1 MLSSRTTYNTKPH
14 PLTKTLTP
22 SWSLI
27 SSSFLLYIYEY
38 RRKRSSSLDYS
49 INTRSYIRTY
59 RTVLQPAEF
68 EVENQSHGA
77 DSIHSMTIAY
87 Q

>member
-1 MLSSRTTYNTKPH
+1 MLCSRTTYNTKPH

-27 SSSFLLYIYEY
+27 SSSFLIYEY
-38 RRKRSSSLDYS
+38 RRKGSSSLDYS
-49 INTRSYIRTY
+49 INTRTYIHTY

>member
-27 SSSFLLYIYEY
+27 SSFLYTSIVA
-38 RRKRSSSLDYS
+38 KGSSSLDYS
-49 INTRSYIRTY
+49 INTRSYIHTY

-68 EVENQSHGA
+68 EAENQSHGA